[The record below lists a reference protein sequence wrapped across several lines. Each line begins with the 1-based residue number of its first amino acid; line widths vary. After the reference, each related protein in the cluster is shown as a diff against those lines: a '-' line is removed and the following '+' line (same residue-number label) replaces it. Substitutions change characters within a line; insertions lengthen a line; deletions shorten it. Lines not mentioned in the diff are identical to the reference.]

1 MYLVRMQLAENL
13 LRRPWPDDPG
23 ELSFFTARASACAGF
38 VFLEVHLIR
47 VVYNPTEKEA
57 IAAAVLADLPDWFG
71 LPDSTAHYIDESRNM
86 PFWAAYDAD
95 KPIGF
100 VAMKETGK
108 TTAEIFVMGVM
119 ARYHRRGIGRQLYE
133 ALERRAVEHG
143 YHFLQVKTVKM
154 GHYDEYDRTNRFYL
168 AMGFEELECFPTLWD
183 PWNPCQIY
191 VKYIGGN

>member
-1 MYLVRMQLAENL
+1 M
-13 LRRPWPDDPG
+13 
-23 ELSFFTARASACAGF
+23 
-38 VFLEVHLIR
+38 IR

-119 ARYHRRGIGRQLYE
+119 AQYHRKGVGTALYG
-133 ALERRAVEHG
+133 AFERYAVEHG
-143 YHFLQVKTVKM
+143 YRFLQVKTVKM

-191 VKYIGGN
+191 VKYIGGH